1 MRQRFI
7 RRRGPRPEDA
17 PPPEPYQ
24 PTPEEAEHSRKVHA
38 QLALD
43 QAAYLRR
50 VAAGE
55 VQPHQVLEQIR
66 TLD

>member
-24 PTPEEAEHSRKVHA
+24 PTAEEQARWAAQRTQEQAHAAEY
-38 QLALD
+38 Q
-43 QAAYLRR
+43 RR
-50 VAAGE
+50 LAAGE
-55 VQPHQVLEQIR
+55 VKPHQVLEQIR